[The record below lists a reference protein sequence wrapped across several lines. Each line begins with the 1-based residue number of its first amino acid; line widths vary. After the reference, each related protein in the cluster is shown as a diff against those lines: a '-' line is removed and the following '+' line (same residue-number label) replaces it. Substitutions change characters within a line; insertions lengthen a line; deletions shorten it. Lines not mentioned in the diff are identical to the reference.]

1 MGMDILG
8 IKGSGL
14 TRWFWLFVLMGL
26 VVSLTSCG
34 GGEEVEAPEG
44 AEGTGIIPAVEAVEA
59 RFGRLPMEERLSGIV
74 RSQNQV
80 EVVSRITALTDQ
92 VFVQNGDP
100 VEKGDLLVKLS
111 DREYREQLRQAE
123 ANLRIANARLRQAE
137 VLLEEERR
145 TSTRQKQLFDRGLL
159 SDVDLEQTEAALA
172 SAEAGFDLAE
182 AQVEQ
187 AEATVEE
194 RKENLAQTEIRS
206 PVRGTVGNR
215 NVEPGMQVSP
225 GSSLFTVGDLNDA
238 TVTVN
243 LTERMLSYIE
253 VGQTVQVVS
262 DAMEDTFL
270 EGAVSRISPFLGEG
284 NFSTEAE
291 IDLANTSGVLIPGM
305 FVTVDIFY
313 GESEQATIIPLSAIY
328 RHPRTGIT
336 GVYVSS
342 TFGTETPLPIQTD
355 TDDPGPLSIPTDV
368 EFRPVQVVAK
378 GRESAGVTG
387 IQSGEWVVTVG
398 QNLLIG
404 GEGRARIRPLT
415 WERMMSLQRLQP
427 SDLLKN
433 VMESRT
439 SPDNSL

>member
-1 MGMDILG
+1 MGSVLNRTFRR
-8 IKGSGL
+8 SFL
-14 TRWFWLFVLMGL
+14 TSLIFITVLFLN
-26 VVSLTSCG
+26 SCG
-34 GGEEVEAPEG
+34 GSEEQAPEE
-44 AEGTGIIPAVEAVEA
+44 AAIIPAVEAVEA
-59 RFGRLPMEERLSGIV
+59 RFGRLPLEERLSGIV

-80 EVVSRITALTDQ
+80 DVVSRITALTDQ
-92 VFVQNGDP
+92 VLVQDGAQ
-100 VEKGDLLVKLS
+100 VERGDLLVKLA

-123 ANLRIANARLRQAE
+123 ANLRIANARLRQAR
-137 VLLEEERR
+137 VLLDEEVRA
-145 TSTRQKQLFDRGLL
+145 STRQKQLFEKDLI
-159 SDVDLEQTEAALA
+159 SDLELEQAEAALA
-172 SAEAGFDLAE
+172 SAEAGYDLAE

-194 RKENLAQTEIRS
+194 RKESLAQTEIRS

-215 NVEPGMQVSP
+215 RVEPGMQVSP
-225 GSSLFTVGDLNDA
+225 GMSLFTVGDLNDA

-243 LTERMLSYIE
+243 LTEKMLGYIT
-253 VGQTVQVVS
+253 VGQTVRVVS
-262 DAMEDTFL
+262 DAMEDSFL
-270 EGAVSRISPFLGEG
+270 EGTVSRISPFLGVG

-305 FVTVDIFY
+305 FVTVDILY

-355 TDDPGPLSIPTDV
+355 SDAPGPLSMPTDV
-368 EFRPVQVVAK
+368 EFRAVEVVAK